1 MRIPDLPVAVEL
13 MAEAERLNP
22 GPWVQHSLNVAKAAQ
37 LIALHL
43 PGLDAPAAYILG
55 YLHDIG
61 RRQGVTGMRHVLD
74 GYLYLRDLGFEDAAR
89 ICMTH
94 SFPIKDIRAGSAE
107 WDCSEQEQNQVQ
119 QYLESIEYTD
129 YDRLLQLCD
138 SLAQP
143 GGFCLI
149 EKRLV
154 DVVLRYGVNEF
165 TLPKWKAFLQIQQD
179 FEKVIGRSIYSLLP
193 GVVENTFGFEE
204 GGSHA
209 HLP

>member
-1 MRIPDLPVAVEL
+1 MSIPSLPVAARL
-13 MAEAERLNP
+13 MAEAEQLNP
-22 GPWVQHSLNVAKAAQ
+22 GPWVQHSLNVAKAAE
-37 LIALHL
+37 LIAAHL
-43 PGLDAPAAYILG
+43 PGLEPSAAYILG

-94 SFPIKDIRAGSAE
+94 SFPVKHIRAGSAE

-119 QYLESIEYTD
+119 QYLDSVEYTD

-138 SLAQP
+138 CLAQP

-165 TLPKWKAFLQIQQD
+165 TIPKWKAFTQIQRQ
-179 FEKVIGRSIYSLLP
+179 FEQVIGRSIYTLLP
-193 GVVENTFGFEE
+193 GVVENTFGFK
-204 GGSHA
+204 
-209 HLP
+209 